1 MEATSLLCAPMI
13 APQGLRGL
21 LVVADDSPRRFGLH
35 TATLLSTYANQAALA
50 FQSAML
56 YQNALEHVGRLSK
69 LGELSEALASAQ
81 DPGQAAGLT
90 LTTAVELLDAPV
102 GLIWL
107 MDGET
112 GELELKATHG
122 LWPGEWA
129 MQRLKLGE
137 GLAGLAA
144 QGGRPLMSVDI
155 TRDGRMTYRK
165 EARQKGLGAAIAAP
179 LIARGR
185 PVGVLNLY
193 RKSPSRF
200 SEEDKRLM
208 MSVANVA
215 AVAIENS
222 NLTRAAQ
229 QRSEFVT
236 AMMTEVNHRMRN
248 SLQSVAGLLRMELE
262 RPQARSADEVVRRAI
277 AHVQAVAAVHEVIR
291 EQDVPFVDMKEAAQ
305 RVVLA
310 SRGLSRG
317 PTVDIQVTGTRV
329 LLPSQ
334 KAISVALILNEL
346 TDNALRH
353 GLANKTNGK
362 LSVSL
367 AEVGGEVMLQVHDN
381 GVGTPGPVNPEEGR
395 GLGLKIV
402 QGLVEQELGG
412 TVEFEGRRGFTVRAR
427 FSKLQQSRDNEAS

>member
-1 MEATSLLCAPMI
+1 M
-13 APQGLRGL
+13 
-21 LVVADDSPRRFGLH
+21 
-35 TATLLSTYANQAALA
+35 ATLLSTYANQAAMA

-56 YQNALEHVGRLSK
+56 YQNAVQHLQRLSK
-69 LGELSEALASAQ
+69 LGELSEILASAQ
-81 DPGQAAGLT
+81 DPGQTASLT
-90 LTTAVELLDAPV
+90 LTTAVELLEAPV

-107 MDGET
+107 MDEEA

-144 QGGRPLMSVDI
+144 QSGRPLMSMDI

-185 PVGVLNLY
+185 AVGVLNLY

-200 SEEDKRLM
+200 SEEDKRLL
-208 MSVANVA
+208 MSVANLA
-215 AVAIENS
+215 AVSIENT
-222 NLTRAAQ
+222 NLARAAQ
-229 QRSEFVT
+229 RRSEFVT

-262 RPQARSADEVVRRAI
+262 RPQARSTEEVVRRAI

-291 EQDVPFVDMKEAAQ
+291 EQDVPFVDMKEAAL
-305 RVVLA
+305 RVVPA
-310 SRGLSRG
+310 SRSLLRA
-317 PTVDIQVTGTRV
+317 PTVDIEVTGTRV

-353 GLANKTNGK
+353 GLAGKSNGK

-367 AEVGGEVMLQVHDN
+367 AEVGGDVLLQVRDN
-381 GVGTPGPVNPEEGR
+381 GVGVRTPIEPGKGG
-395 GLGLKIV
+395 GLGLMIV

-412 TVEFEGRRGFTVRAR
+412 TVEFEGRHGFTVRAR
-427 FSKLQQSRDNEAS
+427 FSKLQQSRDNEPS